1 MGEGFGSRLRRSGEA
16 PVLLPGR
23 PMSVTNFLQRPS
35 FPLPE
40 REELPSLRQFFT
52 RAKVVCGS
60 AVGLLLLTFVTLK
73 WVDQTLE
80 KRSSQGAV
88 AMNMLARQRMES
100 QMLVRLVLQAEQGRP
115 GVREFQVQRLKRTW
129 AVMSANQSM
138 LESDALLPEAGERMP
153 AMNDRL
159 AEAGRSFAAIEK
171 AMQKIIPHL
180 EKNGAGTLLPDG
192 PGETLPAACDGFA
205 SDLEHVADLLQAM
218 SGDIHDAFT
227 LVGWLRIGAAAL
239 IVFTA
244 MFLLTRGQ
252 ISPLKRLVE
261 TTNRFEELTYLQNA
275 ILENAACSIISTN
288 PEGVIITF
296 NRGAENLTGYSRD
309 EMVGLQSPEL
319 IHDVEEVV
327 RVAAEISA
335 ELGTEITPGFEVF
348 VAHARRGIVREREW
362 TYIKKDG
369 SRVPV
374 SLSVTAMRSS
384 DGRITGFLGVAR
396 DVTEKKRLEQQFL
409 RAQRIESIG
418 TLAGGIAHDLNNV
431 LTPILMSIELLRATN
446 TNERMTSVLTNIES
460 SAKRGADMVRQ
471 ILSFARGVEGERSII
486 SAGRAIKDI
495 QRLIHDT
502 FPKNIRCIIDAPAE
516 LPSLMGDPT
525 QLHQILLNLCV
536 NARDA
541 MPSGGTL
548 TITLQ
553 SLTLDESAA
562 SMQMG
567 AKPGAYISIRVKDT
581 GLGIPKEIIDKI
593 FDPFFTT
600 KEIGKGTGLGLSTVL
615 AITKSH
621 GGFLQVSSEPGDG
634 STFTVCLPALAEAE
648 TTSTEAAAEEQ
659 LPSGGGKLILVVDDE
674 ENVRSVTQHTLEAL
688 GYRTLSAADG
698 VEAVAIYSRRNT
710 EIAAVLTDMMMPV
723 MSGPATIQVLKRIN
737 PAVKI
742 IAASGITQQ
751 GGLATAAEMGVKHLL
766 PKPYSAQTML
776 ATLHT
781 ALN

>member
-1 MGEGFGSRLRRSGEA
+1 
-16 PVLLPGR
+16 
-23 PMSVTNFLQRPS
+23 MSVTNFLQRPS
-35 FPLPE
+35 FPLPV

-52 RAKVVCGS
+52 RAKVICGV
-60 AVGLLLLTFVTLK
+60 AAGLLLTTFMTLK
-73 WVDQTLE
+73 WVDETLE
-80 KRSSQGAV
+80 RRCSQGAV
-88 AMNMLARQRMES
+88 AMNLLARQRMES
-100 QMLVRLVLQAEQGRP
+100 QMLVRMALQAEQGRP
-115 GVREFQVQRLKRTW
+115 GVRDFHLDGLKRTW
-129 AVMSANQSM
+129 AVMSANQTM
-138 LESDALLPEAGERMP
+138 LESATLLSDGGTRAPALHE
-153 AMNDRL
+153 RL
-159 AEAGRSFAAIEK
+159 AKAGRSFTAIDR
-171 AMQKIIPHL
+171 AVQKVIPHL
-180 EKNGAGTLLPDG
+180 EKQGTGAMQPDG
-192 PGETLPAACDGFA
+192 PGEMLPAACDAFA
-205 SDLEHVADLLQAM
+205 GELEKAGEVIQAM
-218 SGDIHDAFT
+218 NEDINAAFSQ
-227 LVGWLRIGAAAL
+227 VGWLRIAAAAV
-239 IVFTA
+239 IVFGA
-244 MFLLTRGQ
+244 MFFLTRGQ
-252 ISPLKRLVE
+252 ISPLKRLIE
-261 TTNRFEELTYLQNA
+261 TTTRFEELTYLQNA

-288 PEGVIITF
+288 PEGVIVTF

-319 IHDVEEVV
+319 IHDGEEVA

-335 ELGTEITPGFEVF
+335 ELGSEIQPGFEVF
-348 VAHARRGIVREREW
+348 VAHARRGIIREREW

-369 SRVPV
+369 NRVPV
-374 SLSVTAMRSS
+374 SLSVTAMRSP

-541 MPSGGTL
+541 MPGGGTL

-562 SMQMG
+562 SMQMD
-567 AKPGAYISIRVKDT
+567 AKPGPYISIRVKDT
-581 GLGIPKEIIDKI
+581 GLGIPREIIDKI

-621 GGFLQVSSEPGDG
+621 GGFLQVSSEPGEG
-634 STFTVCLPALAEAE
+634 STFIVCLPALAEAE
-648 TTSTEAAAEEQ
+648 KSTAEAVVEEQ

-698 VEAVAIYSRRNT
+698 VEAVAIYSRRNN

-737 PAVKI
+737 PSVKI

>member
-1 MGEGFGSRLRRSGEA
+1 
-16 PVLLPGR
+16 
-23 PMSVTNFLQRPS
+23 MSVTNFLQRPS
-35 FPLPE
+35 FPLPV

-52 RAKVVCGS
+52 RAKVVCG
-60 AVGLLLLTFVTLK
+60 AAAGLLLLTFVTLK
-73 WVDQTLE
+73 WVDQELE

-100 QMLVRLVLQAEQGRP
+100 QMLVRLALQAEQGRP
-115 GVREFQVQRLKRTW
+115 GEREFQLQRLKRTW

-153 AMNDRL
+153 AMDARL
-159 AEAGRSFAAIEK
+159 SEAGRSFAAIEK
-171 AMQKIIPHL
+171 SMQKIIPHL
-180 EKNGAGTLLPDG
+180 EKHGAGTLLPDG
-192 PGETLPAACDGFA
+192 PGETLPAECDAFA
-205 SDLEHVADLLQAM
+205 SDLERVAELLQAT

-252 ISPLKRLVE
+252 ISPLKRLIE

-319 IHDVEEVV
+319 IHDGEEVV
-327 RVAAEISA
+327 RVAAETST

-348 VAHARRGIVREREW
+348 VAHARRGIIREREW

-374 SLSVTAMRSS
+374 SLSVTAMRSP

-431 LTPILMSIELLRATN
+431 LTPILVSIELLRATN
-446 TNERMTSVLTNIES
+446 TNERMTSVLANIES

-471 ILSFARGVEGERSII
+471 ILSFARGVEGERTII
-486 SAGRAIKDI
+486 SPGRAIKDI

-502 FPKNIRCIIDAPAE
+502 FPKNIRCIIDAPAD

-541 MPSGGTL
+541 MPGGGTL

-562 SMQMG
+562 SMQMD
-567 AKPGAYISIRVKDT
+567 AKPGSYISIRVKDT
-581 GLGIPKEIIDKI
+581 GLGIPREILDKI

-615 AITKSH
+615 AITRSH

-634 STFTVCLPALAEAE
+634 STFIVCLPALAEAE
-648 TTSTEAAAEEQ
+648 KASAEAVVEEQ

-698 VEAVAIYSRRNT
+698 VEAVAIYSRRNN

-737 PAVKI
+737 PSVKI